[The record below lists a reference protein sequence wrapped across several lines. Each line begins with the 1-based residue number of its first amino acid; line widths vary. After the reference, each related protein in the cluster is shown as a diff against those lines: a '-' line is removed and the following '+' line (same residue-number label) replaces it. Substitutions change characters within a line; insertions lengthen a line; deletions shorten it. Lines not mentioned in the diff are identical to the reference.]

1 MKQKKGISVSRIL
14 IRTVLIGY
22 SIMVV
27 FPILWMV
34 LTSLK
39 SSKEIISSPWTL
51 PETPQFVNF
60 VNAWNKGHIGQY
72 FLNSLLIVSITL
84 VILTLLSTA
93 TAYVLARFKFKG
105 SSLIENSYMAAM
117 LLPAIVAIT
126 PIFLQM
132 RDLQLINNRFGLIV
146 ILVFALMPFSVFLM
160 IGFFKSIPREYEE
173 AAWIDGCSYFQ
184 TFFYIALP
192 MARNG
197 LVTLLI
203 FNFIYA
209 WNDYTF
215 ALILMTEDSKK
226 TLQLGLAN
234 LAEVQKFSTDW
245 GALFAGLV
253 LVTIPI
259 IIIYLIFQ
267 EKATEGLAS
276 GGIKG

>member
-14 IRTVLIGY
+14 IRVVLISY

-39 SSKEIISSPWTL
+39 SSKEIISSPWTF
-51 PETPQFVNF
+51 PETPQFINF

-84 VILTLLSTA
+84 VILTLLSTS

-184 TFFYIALP
+184 TFFHIALP